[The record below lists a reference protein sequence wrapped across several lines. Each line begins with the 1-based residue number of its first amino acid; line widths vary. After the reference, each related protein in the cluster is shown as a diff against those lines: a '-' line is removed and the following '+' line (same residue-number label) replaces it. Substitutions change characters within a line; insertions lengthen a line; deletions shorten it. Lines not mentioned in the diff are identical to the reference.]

1 MRSHN
6 TNQIINKNYQ
16 IDIPE
21 FLNRGWEIFRAN
33 FWNFVGFCLLSS
45 ITIYV
50 LSQIPVL
57 GGFLLYMIMPVV
69 SAGYFFV
76 AFNSR
81 KAEFADFFNG
91 FGSNYFFNL
100 FWASLIAGLFI
111 ALPALIALVCFSVIG
126 YNPLREI
133 VSNMPEFDQ
142 ISQLPELSVPNGS
155 IPIFGIV
162 GLLALGV
169 ATYLSI
175 AYSFAIP
182 LIVDRKMKPWEA
194 IETSRRL
201 ISKKWWSFAA
211 FSFVLSVINL
221 LGLLTMFGTFLTS
234 PFTNCAMAAA
244 YEKIVGLDQPNT

>member
-1 MRSHN
+1 MY
-6 TNQIINKNYQ
+6 TNKNYR
-16 IDIPE
+16 IDIAG
-21 FLNRGWEIFRAN
+21 FLNRGWEIFREN

-45 ITIYV
+45 VIIYV

-57 GGFLLYMIMPVV
+57 GGLVLCMIMPVV

-76 AFNSR
+76 AFSR
-81 KAEFADFFNG
+81 SKAEFADFFNG

-111 ALPALIALVCFSVIG
+111 ALPALIALVCFSVVS

-142 ISQLPELSVPNGS
+142 ISQLPELSIPNGS
-155 IPIFGIV
+155 IPIFWIV

-194 IETSRRL
+194 LETSRRL

-221 LGLLTMFGTFLTS
+221 LGLLTVFGTFLTS

-244 YEKIVGLDQPNT
+244 YEKIVGLDQANT